1 MRNLGT
7 MLGTCCAIVFSTET
21 CPVAVMQNLM
31 AFYRHESCGQCTPC
45 REGVGWIDRIVTKLL
60 KGDASIEE
68 VDQIHEIGSGIMGNT
83 ICAFG
88 EGSAMPAL
96 GLVRKFRRHFE
107 DHAAGKPCSAG
118 GRLVA

>member
-1 MRNLGT
+1 
-7 MLGTCCAIVFSTET
+7 
-21 CPVAVMQNLM
+21 M

-60 KGDASIEE
+60 KGDASIED
-68 VDQIHEIGSGIMGNT
+68 VDRIHEVGNGIMGNT

-107 DHAAGKPCSAG
+107 EHATGKPCSAG